1 MCYSFFWM
9 VVFHRPN
16 AVRFVQVIACRSDA
30 LLCISQENSTG
41 RLYHSFVSPSPI
53 LARLKIKLRIAFTHK
68 SLRPCI
74 YFFWMNWGER
84 LLALMFNFIQNPQL
98 FPRGSCDVTSPSPV
112 LKSRWKCPYPC
123 CVLCLDTWRFLH
135 VQFCHL
141 WPQGVSLLSQWVCFI
156 SEDACLCWLG
166 LSGLTMGSVK
176 IKHPHLVPNLRKNGI
191 HH

>member
-16 AVRFVQVIACRSDA
+16 AVRFVQVIACQSDA

-53 LARLKIKLRIAFTHK
+53 LVRLKIKLRIAFTHK
-68 SLRPCI
+68 SLRLCI

-112 LKSRWKCPYPC
+112 LKSRWKRLYPC
-123 CVLCLDTWRFLH
+123 CVLCLDTWK
-135 VQFCHL
+135 
-141 WPQGVSLLSQWVCFI
+141 VSARTILSSVAAGGIASFPVGLLYFRR
-156 SEDACLCWLG
+156 CLFVLAGTFRYNNVEC
-166 LSGLTMGSVK
+166 
-176 IKHPHLVPNLRKNGI
+176 
-191 HH
+191 